1 MLSSVFPKKSLQCR
15 HKPQLLRI
23 CTVRSVCTDLFVID
37 VSCCLANKF
46 TTSCLSSL
54 ILLVYLVCLQTL
66 GLDRSASWR
75 EVKAAYK
82 RLALT
87 LHPDKQRGATPDQ
100 AAAVAQRFQEVAEA
114 HDVLTNETQRAAYDK
129 VRDYMVRCFNII
141 VITYQMIQGMLVI
154 IITCP

>member
-75 EVKAAYK
+75 
-82 RLALT
+82 ALT